1 MSVKSFCLFVC
12 LFVGSGRGRYYDPR
26 TASDK
31 KCRQT
36 GVYVMN
42 GTVTSI
48 FDTFSEHFGYPY
60 LSPSPVT
67 LVRVKVKV
75 ARLDFLGLIP
85 PNFEH

>member
-1 MSVKSFCLFVC
+1 
-12 LFVGSGRGRYYDPR
+12 
-26 TASDK
+26 
-31 KCRQT
+31 
-36 GVYVMN
+36 MN

-75 ARLDFLGLIP
+75 MVKIP
-85 PNFEH
+85 RTMATSFPGPFR